1 MKRSLYGKRMFVA
14 DLLIVSIWALFAWHF
29 CWSGFTMPA
38 LVFMRISIS
47 FELYRKSRWASLS
60 ALMFAVAY
68 IACIFSMPSTE
79 YVMAPIEKLMYVA
92 LCLVGKSD
100 LAIVAF
106 SSLGSVIPEW
116 ILWTV
121 WGAIS
126 AWLVIMPVFCS
137 LKLRNCLRAL
147 LNRRRLW
154 WYLCAVLAITILF
167 MVEVKNHAIIMFC
180 LLMSLLPLAYWILYS
195 GRKRQ
200 LIQYVI
206 RDKVLISY
214 LAIIAIFFTAVI
226 IGLYNIGSVKIIAA
240 FILPILLYV
249 TAIRLMGLQP
259 ATIPAM
265 LFGIGGLFFINCYDR
280 PHELVIAWLIIGLV
294 LSLIATVQLIRR
306 SRMGVA
312 SCMLFIANGFIL
324 PIFLLGYN
332 PYTTI
337 SADYVELMKVH
348 YSSAPNGLYR
358 FSEDGLSG
366 VRDRYGVIIPARYNK
381 LYFLDGT
388 KDYVVLA
395 DGELESSDYHLQIFY
410 LKWREYLIPEDGE
423 TVTRIEKIENKKY
436 ALFNNSGEQV
446 YALRFEPGRTISSA
460 YDNMIYGYHFD
471 APYLVNCK
479 SNSYNDITI
488 FPDNLA
494 DAERKLLEIYEE
506 KEYCD
511 PYLMDLLEA
520 NGETIRYPFH
530 KLQEKTGIN
539 ITTSA
544 DNKIRLYSWDTG
556 MGGTSPEYQTFVQYT
571 AGDIVIAES
580 FYPIYESR
588 YVCTDDIKKDGYD
601 IYDGSYCDGLY
612 QIPIDNGKNAYLAI
626 AHNRASSTEGSQ
638 ECVLIFEK
646 GGRLEKL
653 PFVDK
658 DGEESYSVGALY
670 YIPDWYF
677 TTNGL
682 GWDWVMSFDSANQT
696 LYVPERGDME
706 MTDRYELYKY
716 HNGKMKYTGSDAGY
730 WLHPSLHDFKR
741 LCGIYQTETKL
752 IRVDRLNDNSYRFAS
767 WNKDDAMSGKPKLV
781 LYKGKTGV
789 VENAIVFKNGDYT
802 YIVPEYRRGQGNDF
816 GKVIIKHKDKTI
828 QESKV

>member
-1 MKRSLYGKRMFVA
+1 MKRSIYGKRMFVA
-14 DLLIVSIWALFAWHF
+14 DLLIISIWTLFAWHF
-29 CWSGFTMPA
+29 CWSNFTM
-38 LVFMRISIS
+38 LVLVLMRISIS

-60 ALMFAVAY
+60 ALTFAFAY

-79 YVMAPIEKLMYVA
+79 YVMEPIEKMMYVA

-106 SSLGSVIPEW
+106 SALGSVIPEW
-116 ILWTV
+116 TLWTV
-121 WGAIS
+121 WGTIS

-137 LKLRNCLRAL
+137 LKMENCLRTL
-147 LNRRRLW
+147 LNKRRLW
-154 WYLCAVLAITILF
+154 WYLCVVLAITILF
-167 MVEVKNHAIIMFC
+167 MIEVKNHAIIMFC

-214 LAIIAIFFTAVI
+214 IAIMAIFFTAVV
-226 IGLYNIGSVKIIAA
+226 IGLYNLSSVKIIAA
-240 FILPILLYV
+240 FILPIILYITV
-249 TAIRLMGLQP
+249 IRLIGLQP
-259 ATIPAM
+259 ATVPAM
-265 LFGIGGLFFINCYDR
+265 LFGIGGLFFINCTDR
-280 PHELVIAWLIIGLV
+280 PHELVIAWLITGLV
-294 LSLIATVQLIRR
+294 LSLVATVQLIRR
-306 SRMGVA
+306 SRMGGA

-348 YSSAPNGLYR
+348 DSSAPNSLYL

-366 VRDRYGVIIPARYNK
+366 VRDRYGVIIPARHDK

-388 KDYVVLA
+388 NDYVVLA
-395 DGELESSDYHLQIFY
+395 NGESDSPNYHLQIFY
-410 LKWREYLIPEDGE
+410 LKWREYLIPEDGD

-436 ALFNNSGEQV
+436 ALFDKSGEQV
-446 YALRFEPGRTISSA
+446 YALRFEPGQTISPA
-460 YDNMIYGYHFD
+460 YDMIYGDQSD

-479 SNSYNDITI
+479 SISNHDLTV

-511 PYLMDLLEA
+511 PYLMDLLVA
-520 NGETIRYPFH
+520 NGETIKYPFH
-530 KLQEKTGIN
+530 KLQEKTGIK

-544 DNKIRLYSWDTG
+544 DNNIRLYSWDTG
-556 MGGTSPEYQTFVQYT
+556 MGGTSPEYQTFVQYV
-571 AGDIVIAES
+571 AGDTVIVDS
-580 FYPIYESR
+580 FSPIYESK
-588 YVCTDDIKKDGYD
+588 YVCADDIKKDGYD

-612 QIPIDNGKNAYLAI
+612 QIPMGNGKNAYLAI
-626 AHNRASSTEGSQ
+626 ANNRASSIEGAQ

-646 GGRLEKL
+646 EGRLEKL

-658 DGEESYSVGALY
+658 DGEESYSVDALY

-682 GWDWVMSFDSANQT
+682 GWDWVMSFDSANLT
-696 LYVPERGDME
+696 LYVPESGDME

-716 HNGKMKYTGSDAGY
+716 HNGKMRYTGKGAGF

-752 IRVDRLNDNSYRFAS
+752 IRVDRLNDDSYRFAS
-767 WNKDDAMSGKPKLV
+767 WDKGDAMLGKPELV
-781 LYKGKTGV
+781 LHKGKTGV

-802 YIVPEYRRGQGNDF
+802 YIVPEYSRGQRNDF
-816 GKVIIKHKDKTI
+816 GKVIIIYKDKII
-828 QESKV
+828 QESEV